1 MTAGS
6 KSNNFWLTS
15 LISVVSSAT
24 LASGAT
30 AMPGTETSLSE
41 NLMSADP
48 EVSVGQTQA
57 KNSILGKLNSLT
69 ANQVET
75 GLNVAVNA
83 IANPSVRNS
92 SQVKNDTN
100 KANFPLLGSD
110 SKGESAN
117 FDRITSVSLLSQIQ
131 PQTETSQAEIP
142 SPTDGESKITDS
154 YLDQTGELD
163 LLESLNNE
171 ESQADPL
178 EQVTSVSQLSDVQPT
193 DWAFQALQSLV
204 ERYGCIEGYPD
215 QTYRGNR
222 AITRYEFAAGLNACL
237 NRIQELIAA
246 SGRPNNS
253 NTNVVTEQDLATL
266 RRLQE
271 QFAAELAS
279 LKGRVDSLD
288 ARTAKLEANQFSTT
302 TKLFGNVRFQLNSY
316 FAGANDSQT
325 ILQYSTFLGFL
336 TSFTGRDLLIT
347 ALASTN
353 TELPEL
359 TANNAGRNVGSTRE
373 GTSDL
378 ASPGST
384 NNEVRMITLAYQFP
398 IGDKLKID
406 LIAFDRYRFNPILL
420 RQFLPYYSIGG
431 GPVSAFLEAPPL
443 YFLGGGGGISASYQM
458 FDNTVLTLTYLGG
471 GLFVNDPS
479 PKGGLF
485 NGDYIASAQINYNP
499 SPRFFLQGIYQHG
512 YFGTRRLGDA
522 EVGNFAFNSSQFF
535 RGNGFVGSALANRFD
550 DAGVFFEDASAVTT
564 NAYQMGGYFAITP
577 RFIIGGWVNYINA
590 KLLGKGTADI
600 WTYSV
605 QAAFP
610 DLFKKGNLA
619 GLGVGMEPTL
629 TGLRVGDRF
638 IGGFENDTSL
648 HVEAYYKYQVT
659 NNISITP
666 SVIWITAPNQDADN
680 EDIVIGGIRTTFN
693 F

>member
-6 KSNNFWLTS
+6 KSNNFLLAS

-30 AMPGTETSLSE
+30 AMPATETSLSE
-41 NLMSADP
+41 NLISAYP
-48 EVSVGQTQA
+48 EVSGRKNQA
-57 KNSILGKLNSLT
+57 KNSISGDLNSLG
-69 ANQVET
+69 ANQ
-75 GLNVAVNA
+75 
-83 IANPSVRNS
+83 SVHQS
-92 SQVKNDTN
+92 SQVKNDTARN
-100 KANFPLLGSD
+100 DLEVLASD
-110 SKGESAN
+110 DKGESEK

-131 PQTETSQAEIP
+131 PQAEKTSQAEIP
-142 SPTDGESKITDS
+142 SPGGGESKVADS
-154 YLDQTGELD
+154 PLYQTGELD
-163 LLESLNNE
+163 PLESLENGESE
-171 ESQADPL
+171 EDPL

-215 QTYRGNR
+215 RTYRGNR

-237 NRIQELIAA
+237 DRIQELIAA
-246 SGRPNNS
+246 SSSKPNN
-253 NTNVVTEQDLATL
+253 TNFVTEEDLASL

-271 QFAAELAS
+271 QFATELAS
-279 LKGRVDSLD
+279 LKGRVDTLE
-288 ARTAKLEANQFSTT
+288 ARTAKLEATQFSTT

-316 FAGANDSQT
+316 FAGADDSET
-325 ILQYSTFLGFL
+325 IFQYSTFLGFL

-347 ALASTN
+347 ALAATN

-359 TANNAGRNVGSTRE
+359 TSNNAGRNVGSTRE

-398 IGDKLKID
+398 IGEKLKID

-443 YFLGGGGGISASYQM
+443 YFLGGGGGISASYEM

-471 GLFVNDPS
+471 GLFVNNPA

-550 DAGVFFEDASAVTT
+550 DAGVFFEDASEVTT
-564 NAYQMGGYFAITP
+564 NAYQLGGYFAITP